1 MSNSKTKKLVGI
13 AMLASLAW
21 VISMLSFPVLPG
33 SPFLKVD
40 FSDLAVLFGMYV
52 YGPAAGVTI
61 ALIRSLLSYAQK
73 GGEMGFPIGDT
84 AAFIASV
91 SFTLPIYLVLIKYG
105 SSIKDKIVGIFSSTL
120 SLTVMMS
127 VLNWLFIAPAYMAV
141 MGFDVG
147 PMRTYLMLAVVP
159 FNLIK
164 GVLVGLVFYVAFGKL
179 KPWLDKT
186 KKKFNK
192 NRSRS
197 IIASE
202 TH

>member
-52 YGPAAGVTI
+52 YGPAAGITI
-61 ALIRSLLSYAQK
+61 AFIRSLLSYAQK

-91 SFTLPIYLVLIKYG
+91 SYTLPIYLILIKYG
-105 SSIKDKIVGIFSSTL
+105 SSFKYKAAGIISSTL

-164 GVLVGLVFYVAFGKL
+164 GILVGPVFFVAFNKL

-186 KKKFNK
+186 KKKFEK
-192 NRSRS
+192 KRPHS
-197 IIASE
+197 IALNEIQ
-202 TH
+202 